1 MACSRSH
8 SRYLKKNLLAVSTCV
23 ILNNQWAHATNW
35 SFRLYSLRRNRFVP
49 KLRYLTHKA
58 NTTAFRTTNT
68 TVRALSRCLPQLSL
82 GISTSRNDPVPRRER
97 MHQSCSPTQWPPTLE
112 STQAHQSETTSL
124 HEPPLDL
131 FDISLANGIID
142 CGGPPLATSSNPFLP
157 DLAKPDAQLALL
169 SSDFQ
174 NPEVFS
180 DQNRHEISSVHRH
193 PQPHTFNS

>member
-1 MACSRSH
+1 MQPIGLFDCTPSGE
-8 SRYLKKNLLAVSTCV
+8 
-23 ILNNQWAHATNW
+23 I
-35 SFRLYSLRRNRFVP
+35 
-49 KLRYLTHKA
+49 
-58 NTTAFRTTNT
+58 
-68 TVRALSRCLPQLSL
+68 ALSPSLDTLPTKPTPQHFAPPTPPYALYPDAYPSSASVYQQAATTL
-82 GISTSRNDPVPRRER
+82 YPDVSACTNPAVLPNGIL
-97 MHQSCSPTQWPPTLE
+97 PTQQSQTLWPPTLE

>member
-1 MACSRSH
+1 MQPIGLFDCTPSGE
-8 SRYLKKNLLAVSTCV
+8 
-23 ILNNQWAHATNW
+23 I
-35 SFRLYSLRRNRFVP
+35 
-49 KLRYLTHKA
+49 
-58 NTTAFRTTNT
+58 
-68 TVRALSRCLPQLSL
+68 ALSPSLDTLPTKPTPQHFAPPTPPYALYPDAYPSSASVYQQAATTL
-82 GISTSRNDPVPRRER
+82 YPDVSACTNPAVLPNGIL
-97 MHQSCSPTQWPPTLE
+97 PTQQSQTLWPPTLE

-157 DLAKPDAQLALL
+157 DLAKPDAQLAQLALL